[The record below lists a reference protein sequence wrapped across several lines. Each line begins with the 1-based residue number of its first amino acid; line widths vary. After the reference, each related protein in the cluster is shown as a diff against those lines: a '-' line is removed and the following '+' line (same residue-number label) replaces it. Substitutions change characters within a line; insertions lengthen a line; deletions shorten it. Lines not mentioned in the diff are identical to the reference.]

1 MKRKIFLVEL
11 SEGKITEK
19 TDRYGKDQKI
29 PLTLESPPK
38 APQPQFPE
46 KEGSVTDQKLF
57 WNNSRQYL
65 EAAIG
70 AWAGVGSYPAWQRFP
85 SLSAW
90 KRIALA
96 LNWLKLVKTSNFNI
110 FVLGCGRRLM
120 KRSRGSE
127 KKENESRRGNTWEVF
142 SIDWSL
148 HASQVAHQAGAYPG
162 FHSMKRP
169 GVFIMVGC

>member
-65 EAAIG
+65 EAAMG
-70 AWAGVGSYPAWQRFP
+70 AWAGVGSYPARQIPF
-85 SLSAW
+85 SFCSETDSVSF
-90 KRIALA
+90 
-96 LNWLKLVKTSNFNI
+96 KLVKTCQN
-110 FVLGCGRRLM
+110 
-120 KRSRGSE
+120 
-127 KKENESRRGNTWEVF
+127 
-142 SIDWSL
+142 
-148 HASQVAHQAGAYPG
+148 Q
-162 FHSMKRP
+162 
-169 GVFIMVGC
+169 